1 MRDPEFVELRNR
13 FLFGVLISIVFF
25 VPVILFLYR
34 FYANSDVFTLIND
47 KKTFTMLVTSNDC
60 DNCKMAEESL
70 KKYDI
75 DYKILNS
82 DTAKD
87 YGDIMNKLQIDNAN
101 KDYPIIVYIEN
112 GVMKSNLFNITD
124 EKIIDDF
131 LTFHKISNSQF

>member
-1 MRDPEFVELRNR
+1 
-13 FLFGVLISIVFF
+13 
-25 VPVILFLYR
+25 
-34 FYANSDVFTLIND
+34 
-47 KKTFTMLVTSNDC
+47 MLVTSNDC

-131 LTFHKISNSQF
+131 LTFHKISNS